1 MSKRW
6 SSLFPGT
13 IGRKKL
19 EQEQQERER
28 VYHEV
33 LKAHKEWQRA
43 QLAFQS
49 ALGKDEVD
57 VAIYTLEAAERRYQI
72 QLKEAK
78 KLKLNYGDHIEL
90 PCLGNQPVR
99 RLGS

>member
-1 MSKRW
+1 MKW
-6 SSLFPGT
+6 GSLFSNSND
-13 IGRKKL
+13 RRQQRHEL
-19 EQEQQERER
+19 EERER

-33 LKAHKEWQRA
+33 LKAHKEWERA
-43 QLAFQS
+43 HLAFQ
-49 ALGKDEVD
+49 AAVGKDEVD

-78 KLKLNYGDHIEL
+78 KLEIHLGQHIY
-90 PCLGNQPVR
+90 PRQTNSQMVR

>member
-1 MSKRW
+1 MKW
-6 SSLFPGT
+6 GSLFSNAGD
-13 IGRKKL
+13 RK
-19 EQEQQERER
+19 QQRLDMEERER
-28 VYHEV
+28 VYYEV

-43 QLAFQS
+43 HWAFQS
-49 ALGKDEVD
+49 AVGQDEVD

-78 KLKLNYGDHIEL
+78 KLEIHLGQHIY
-90 PCLGNQPVR
+90 PRQTNPQMVR